1 MVTLAIS
8 SLDSVPKAPQS
19 LIRQTYT
26 VTETN
31 GGVVTFQGL
40 GATAKG
46 VGNKAN
52 ADGANLNIF
61 NSVSLKNLVLNGNV
75 NVSAESDDVI

>member
-1 MVTLAIS
+1 M
-8 SLDSVPKAPQS
+8 
-19 LIRQTYT
+19 
-26 VTETN
+26 TETN
-31 GGVVTFQGL
+31 GGVVTFYGL

-46 VGNKAN
+46 AGNKAN

-75 NVSAESDDVI
+75 NISAESDDVI